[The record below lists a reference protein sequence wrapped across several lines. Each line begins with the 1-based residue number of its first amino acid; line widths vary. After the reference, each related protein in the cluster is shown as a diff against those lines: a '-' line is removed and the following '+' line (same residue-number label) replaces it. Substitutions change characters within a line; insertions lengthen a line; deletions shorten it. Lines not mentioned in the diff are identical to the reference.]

1 VEPARRRTR
10 AGTNCAPAH
19 LDPEESTMSARPI
32 LMGELGLLSLF
43 DLVQLLMLN
52 GASGTLRVV
61 QDGRIGQMRFERGQM
76 AGAVDEHEADGVEA
90 AFRLFTWRTG
100 LFEFRVGSP
109 GGSRT
114 IHDSTEGLMLEAAR
128 RMDEATAK
136 SGGGFHTT
144 SLQTRLQALSSWR
157 SALDRLGVRGSTP
170 EPEAESSPTPALQP
184 VSAPKPKR
192 AARRRRA
199 TRRNGYRDAA

>member
-1 VEPARRRTR
+1 
-10 AGTNCAPAH
+10 
-19 LDPEESTMSARPI
+19 MSARPI
-32 LMGELGLLSLF
+32 LLGELGLLSLF

-61 QDGRIGQMRFERGQM
+61 QDGRTGHMRFERGQM
-76 AGAVDEHEADGVEA
+76 AGAVDEHDADGVEA

-100 LFEFRVGSP
+100 TFEFRVGSP

-128 RMDEATAK
+128 RMDEATAR

-144 SLQTRLQALSSWR
+144 SLQTRLQALASWR
-157 SALDRLGVRGSTP
+157 TALDRLGVRGGAAA
-170 EPEAESSPTPALQP
+170 EPEAEPTPAPVLQA

-192 AARRRRA
+192 PAKRRRA
-199 TRRNGYRDAA
+199 TRRSSYRDAA

>member
-1 VEPARRRTR
+1 
-10 AGTNCAPAH
+10 
-19 LDPEESTMSARPI
+19 MSARPI

-61 QDGRIGQMRFERGQM
+61 QEGRIGNMRFERGQM
-76 AGAVDEHEADGVEA
+76 AGAVDEHDADGVEA

-100 LFEFRVGSP
+100 TFEFRVGSP

-144 SLQTRLQALSSWR
+144 SLQTRLQALASWR
-157 SALDRLGVRGSTP
+157 TALDRLGVRGTP
-170 EPEAESSPTPALQP
+170 AAEPEAEPTPAPVLQA
-184 VSAPKPKR
+184 VAAPKPKR
-192 AARRRRA
+192 AAKRRRA
-199 TRRNGYRDAA
+199 SRRSGFRDAA